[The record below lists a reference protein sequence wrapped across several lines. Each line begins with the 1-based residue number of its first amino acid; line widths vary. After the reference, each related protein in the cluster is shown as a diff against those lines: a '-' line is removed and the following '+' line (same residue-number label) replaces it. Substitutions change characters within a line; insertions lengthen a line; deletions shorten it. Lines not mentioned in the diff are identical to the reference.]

1 MNIIRKLRKEIGL
14 TQVQLAE
21 KAGTTQPQI
30 KRLELSERKLT
41 KEWAEKLAPHLGV
54 EPYQLLFSDG
64 EGLKPSNFSVG
75 MIPVIGKVAANAW
88 MAVGDM
94 DFGFD
99 DIELVP
105 SAGGY
110 PTNLQ
115 FALKVDGNC
124 LNKIANNGDQLICL
138 DIIKAGIDVAPND
151 LVIVERSR
159 FNGQM
164 VERTA
169 KRIRQTAE
177 GFELWPESNDPNHQE
192 PIKVN
197 GATDGEEVRIVGKV
211 LWILR
216 KP

>member
-1 MNIIRKLRKEIGL
+1 MNIIRKLRKELGL

-21 KAGTTQPQI
+21 KVGTTQPQI

-41 KEWAEKLAPHLGV
+41 KEWAEKLALHLGV
-54 EPYQLLFSDG
+54 KPSDLLFPN
-64 EGLKPSNFSVG
+64 EGRASHSIG
-75 MIPVIGKVAANAW
+75 MIPVIGRVAASAW
-88 MAVGDM
+88 MSVEDM

-99 DIELVP
+99 DIEYVP
-105 SAGGY
+105 CTTEY
-110 PTNLQ
+110 PIHFQ

-124 LNKIANNGDQLICL
+124 LNKIARNGDQLICL
-138 DIIKAGIDVAPND
+138 DVIKSGVNVEPND

-169 KRIRQTAE
+169 KRIRQTTN
-177 GFELWPESNDPNHQE
+177 GFELWPESTEPNHQE

-197 GATDGEEVRIVGKV
+197 GVADGEEIRIIGKV